1 MKNNI
6 LIIKY
11 LLLFFV
17 AIFMQQTAHARESEW
32 RFSQIPNRIVVQKT
46 GIDLPIKSAPI
57 QEDTWDVYL
66 DAASFGEGS
75 SIPGVGG
82 NTIIFS
88 HDIPRLF
95 YSLHSLVVGDSI
107 HITTDIDILEYS
119 VKEIHVVSPEDIHYL
134 DQKYTNQL
142 TLFTCTGQA
151 YSKRLVI
158 VAQLIPTLLAD

>member
-1 MKNNI
+1 MKYNN

-11 LLLFFV
+11 SVLFLFCV
-17 AIFMQQTAHARESEW
+17 FMQKQVLGGESKW
-32 RFSQIPNRIVVQKT
+32 GFTQVPQRIVVQKT

-57 QEDTWDVYL
+57 QENTWDVYL

-95 YSLHSLVVGDSI
+95 YSLHSLVLGDVI
-107 HITTDIDILEYS
+107 HLTTDTDLLAYS

-134 DQKYTNQL
+134 DQKYRNQL
-142 TLFTCTGQA
+142 TLFTCTGQE

-158 VAQLIPTLLAD
+158 VAQLIPGLIEK

>member
-1 MKNNI
+1 
-6 LIIKY
+6 
-11 LLLFFV
+11 
-17 AIFMQQTAHARESEW
+17 MQKTASVQGSEW
-32 RFSQIPNRIVVQKT
+32 RFSQIPQRIIVPKT
-46 GIDLPIKSAPI
+46 GIDLPIKAAPI

-95 YSLHSLVVGDSI
+95 YSLHSLIGGDRI
-107 HITTDIDILEYS
+107 HLTTDTDILEYA
-119 VKEIHVVSPEDIHYL
+119 VKEIHIVSPEDIHYL
-134 DQKYTNQL
+134 EQKYKNQL
-142 TLFTCTGQA
+142 TLFTCTGEA

-158 VAQLIPTLLAD
+158 IAQLVPALVGK

>member
-1 MKNNI
+1 MKKDK

-11 LLLFFV
+11 ILLFFIS
-17 AIFMQQTAHARESEW
+17 IFMQKSVHAQGSEW
-32 RFSQIPNRIVVQKT
+32 QFTQIPKRIVVQKT

-107 HITTDIDILEYS
+107 HLTTDIDILEYA
-119 VKEIHVVSPEDIHYL
+119 VKEIHVVSPEDIHHL
-134 DQKYTNQL
+134 DQKFKNQL

-158 VAQLIPTLLAD
+158 VAQLIPTLLDN